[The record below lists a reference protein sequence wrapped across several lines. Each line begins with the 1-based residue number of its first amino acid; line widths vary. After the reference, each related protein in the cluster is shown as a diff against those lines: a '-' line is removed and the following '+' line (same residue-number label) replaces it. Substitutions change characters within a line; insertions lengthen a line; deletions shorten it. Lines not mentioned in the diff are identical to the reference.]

1 MFHSLGMNIFASGVP
16 EIMRE
21 LKTDPES
28 IQYILVFFMLGTGV
42 GQPFIGL
49 LTDKYGRRSIMMAS
63 TILFI
68 LTSIFAARAD
78 HVSTLAILRFFQGLG
93 ACGTLVVTF
102 AVVNDSFHG
111 RTSYQ
116 MFSLIGCSLA
126 LTPMLAPMLG
136 VGLMFFFSSWK
147 ACFYFLAVFSS
158 VALAFSYFSLP
169 ETRPNNTIVPTLK
182 NFLGNYLFIANN
194 KIFMAYTLAAT
205 LALTELYLYFSVG
218 NILLIH
224 ELGLSGFDFAL
235 IFALNAAVFLAGNA
249 YSTIL
254 QKSMSAYRI
263 VMLGAMLIAAGSLV
277 MLGILKFSPMTA
289 AGIVIP
295 NGIMTLGVGLMIG
308 PATGAALQPFKQLA
322 GAAAG
327 LFATIQ
333 YSGAALIGFL
343 ATRFGIHSSAVIGA
357 PLLIAACLTLLIL
370 TAIKPILELNE
381 APNSQAVS

>member
-1 MFHSLGMNIFASGVP
+1 
-16 EIMRE
+16 
-21 LKTDPES
+21 
-28 IQYILVFFMLGTGV
+28 MLGTGV

-49 LTDKYGRRSIMMAS
+49 LTDKYGRRSMMMAS

-68 LTSIFAARAD
+68 IASIFSARAD
-78 HVSTLAILRFFQGLG
+78 HIATLTILRFFQGLG

-102 AVVNDSFHG
+102 AIVNDSFHG

-116 MFSLIGCSLA
+116 MFSLIGCSMA

-136 VGLMFFFSSWK
+136 VGIMFFFASWK
-147 ACFYFLAVFSS
+147 ACFYFLAAFSS
-158 VALAFSYFSLP
+158 IALALSYISLP
-169 ETRPNNTIVPTLK
+169 ETRPHNTIVPTLK
-182 NFLGNYLFIANN
+182 NFLGNYVTIASN
-194 KIFMAYTLAAT
+194 KTFMAYTLAAT

-235 IFALNAAVFLAGNA
+235 IFALNAIVFLAGNA

-254 QKSMSAYRI
+254 QRPMDAYRI
-263 VMLGAMLIAAGSLV
+263 VMLGAMLIAAGSLI
-277 MLGILKFSPMTA
+277 MLSTLKFSHMTA
-289 AGIVIP
+289 TGIIIP
-295 NGIMTLGVGLMIG
+295 NGIMTLGVGLMLG
-308 PATGAALQPFKQLA
+308 PATGAALQPFKQFA

-327 LFATIQ
+327 LFATMQ
-333 YSGAALIGFL
+333 YSGAAFIGFL
-343 ATRFGIHSSAVIGA
+343 ATRFGIHSSAVIAA

-381 APNSQAVS
+381 APNSQALS